1 MTGPP
6 KRKARLEARSSKPS
20 LFALCQRYYVAAFFA
35 KMFERPFWH
44 FEQKRS
50 RFLDELARFGFKP

>member
-1 MTGPP
+1 MKPP
-6 KRKARLEARSSKPS
+6 EKEKRGRKPRSSKPS

-50 RFLDELARFGFKP
+50 QFWDELARLGFKP